1 MEKLTKN
8 TENGLELAETEKT
21 ANELIWEDNHQ
32 KLAAAIANY
41 VAEYGSMPNKGYLA
55 EATGLSRETVYK
67 HIKAFAESPN
77 DKSILAGINI
87 MTEHVVA
94 SVLRAALQGDLHA
107 AKLFLQNTK
116 SLNTPKQMQQNDFV
130 QINKT
135 IINQQVIQ
143 QLKPEQLERL
153 EQLIAAELGE
163 NKGEKG

>member
-8 TENGLELAETEKT
+8 TENGRELAESIKTE
-21 ANELIWEDNHQ
+21 NELTWELNHA
-32 KLAAAIANY
+32 KIAG
-41 VAEYGSMPNKGYLA
+41 VIARHVSEHGSLPAKSIIA

-67 HIKAFAESPN
+67 HIKAFAENPGEQNTLNSF
-77 DKSILAGINI
+77 SV

-94 SVLRAALQGDLHA
+94 SVLRAALQGDLNA
-107 AKLFLQNTK
+107 ARLFLQNTK
-116 SLNTPKQMQQNDFV
+116 SLNTPKQVQQNNFV